1 MRLRVKA
8 NDPNAFYGQH
18 LWKEILVDPN
28 DLVGYVD
35 PDATGSEDQAIIVE
49 SHRLARNLLT
59 QRVSQLADKEL
70 TSHQLTV
77 FKLWMENKTYQE
89 IGEILKKNYSCSY
102 SAYTAI
108 SHTLMGI
115 KSKKHNTYH
124 GGIKKKLKKLC
135 SRDPQCRV
143 ILDAIHSLRQED
155 VDVSL
160 EFLAVHDPWWKRFKK
175 KYEEDHRE

>member
-8 NDPNAFYGQH
+8 NDENSFYGQH

-35 PDATGSEDQAIIVE
+35 SDATESEDQAIILE
-49 SHRLARNLLT
+49 AKRYARHLLID
-59 QRVSQLADKEL
+59 RVSKLAAKEL
-70 TSHQLTV
+70 TPHQLTV
-77 FKLWMENKTYQE
+77 FELWMQNKTYQE

-108 SHTLMGI
+108 SHTIMGI

-135 SRDPQCRV
+135 SKDLKCQQ
-143 ILDAIHSLRQED
+143 ILGSIYNLRQDD
-155 VDVSL
+155 VVVSL
-160 EFLAVHDPWWKRFKK
+160 KFLAIDDPWWKEFKK
-175 KYEEDHRE
+175 KYEEEHRE